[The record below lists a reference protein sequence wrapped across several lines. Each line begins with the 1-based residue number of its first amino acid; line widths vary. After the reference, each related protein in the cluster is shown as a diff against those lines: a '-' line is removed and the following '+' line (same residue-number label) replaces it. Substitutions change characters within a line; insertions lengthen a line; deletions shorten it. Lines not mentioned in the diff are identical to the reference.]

1 MVDGKEIRMN
11 NIIDITKKLIWKYI
25 IDTKW
30 GWHSHI
36 QCEVDDIDVEQLMTD
51 RAEEYAQGVSDT
63 YG

>member
-1 MVDGKEIRMN
+1 MN

-51 RAEEYAQGVSDT
+51 RAEEYAQGMSDT

>member
-11 NIIDITKKLIWKYI
+11 NIIDIIKKLIWKYI
-25 IDTKW
+25 IDTRH
-30 GWHSHI
+30 GWHDYI

-63 YG
+63 YD